1 MVRCWRWKQNWY
13 RVICSRGVVVKRAS
27 RAKVVCVRR
36 SLEHRNK
43 IDVPT
48 LLSAVIAE
56 PARL

>member
-1 MVRCWRWKQNWY
+1 MRCWRWKQNWY

-43 IDVPT
+43 IDVPHF
-48 LLSAVIAE
+48 
-56 PARL
+56 